1 MFLPFIID
9 YALEDEPIIHI
20 NEQEVQ
26 NPKEVMEN
34 LKSIINEEESKLTDR
49 SDSDRPRYEDYVP
62 LRSSSQDS
70 RENDAFSSQIDNL
83 RKQSQAAK
91 EEDSRKTTASP
102 KNNFADASTSNG
114 SETEEKFDSKKK
126 LEKLNKT
133 QATEIDEWAF
143 FEESENKVSKSSKK
157 RQKRKLKKKAIQES
171 LKAQEEQ
178 SKSELDDVTSPKADD
193 LILSKENSKLTQED
207 NKVIPS
213 PISNEKETQEATNSN
228 GNSRKG
234 SESEKS
240 NAPEEEV
247 PKSSWKEDS
256 TLKNPSFPINP
267 QEFDDFGFIEVKAK
281 KKTEKEKKS
290 KGKKDGK
297 ESWRKNKEKEPVEK
311 KRPPPKENPN
321 KAKSVIMPTE
331 PIKKVINNV
340 KQPEKVSTT
349 PIQKVVTTVEKTT
362 EGGNTKPKNK
372 ETTKVSLIIPS
383 TTTAPTTKPKVLTPP
398 SLKTAVS
405 NPPASASGSASESE
419 TTSCTSKEVSQTS
432 TSSNVNA
439 SENNNNNNHHHNHT
453 SHSAPKSGHNNNGKG
468 YKVYHPLSLTS
479 PSLDPETIRIAKVKE
494 YANEFFNKKFKNDIF
509 KHVSDLTEGSNTIM
523 KYRIL
528 AYQRLDYCI
537 AKLFPST
544 WIT

>member
-1 MFLPFIID
+1 
-9 YALEDEPIIHI
+9 
-20 NEQEVQ
+20 
-26 NPKEVMEN
+26 MEN

-49 SDSDRPRYEDYVP
+49 SDSERPRYEDYIP

-70 RENDAFSSQIDNL
+70 RENDAFSSQIDSL
-83 RKQSQAAK
+83 RKQSQAVQD
-91 EEDSRKTTASP
+91 EDSRKTTASP

-114 SETEEKFDSKKK
+114 SETEEKFDSKKAVNNNK
-126 LEKLNKT
+126 LEKSNKE
-133 QATEIDEWAF
+133 APAAYNDEWAF
-143 FEESENKVSKSSKK
+143 LEESENKVSKSSKK

-193 LILSKENSKLTQED
+193 IIVSKENNMLNPED
-207 NKVIPS
+207 TKANPS
-213 PISNEKETQEATNSN
+213 PISVQNEKETQEATNSN

-240 NAPEEEV
+240 SAPEEI

-281 KKTEKEKKS
+281 KKTEKEKKA

-311 KRPPPKENPN
+311 KRPPREAP
-321 KAKSVIMPTE
+321 KAKPVVTAPAESTR
-331 PIKKVINNV
+331 KTTNNM
-340 KQPEKVSTT
+340 KPEKISTV
-349 PIQKVVTTVEKTT
+349 PIQKVVTTIEKTV
-362 EGGNTKPKNK
+362 EGGQTKPKNK

-383 TTTAPTTKPKVLTPP
+383 ATAVTTTKPKVLTPP

-439 SENNNNNNHHHNHT
+439 SENNNHHHNHHA
-453 SHSAPKSGHNNNGKG
+453 SHSAPKSGQNVKG
-468 YKVYHPLSLTS
+468 HKVYHPLSLTS

-537 AKLFPST
+537 AKLFPSK
-544 WIT
+544 IFNSNGLF